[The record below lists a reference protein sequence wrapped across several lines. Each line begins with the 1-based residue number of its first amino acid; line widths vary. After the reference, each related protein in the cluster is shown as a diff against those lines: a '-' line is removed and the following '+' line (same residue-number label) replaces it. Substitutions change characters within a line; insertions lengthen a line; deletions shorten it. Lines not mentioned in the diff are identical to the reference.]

1 MDEFNIVNYEGIKN
15 KIYTIRGVQ
24 VMIDNDIAKLYGV
37 ETKRLNETVKRNKAR
52 FPIQFMFQMEKEEFE
67 NWKSQIATSNYYK
80 MGLRKLP
87 FCFTEHGV
95 AMLSA
100 VLSSKKAIDVS
111 IQIMEAFINMRRNLH
126 SNSLVLTR
134 LNNLEKN
141 NLVYETKFDEI
152 FNLLEN
158 KKIEQTEGIFYSGEV
173 FDAYNFI
180 SDLIRKAINSIILI
194 DNYLDDTILI
204 LFAKRQMGVKVII
217 YTEKITDKLKLDL
230 LKFNLQYETIEIKE
244 INNFHDRFLII
255 DNDVYHFGASLKDLG
270 KKIFAFSKMEKKNL
284 DKINFQSGLSFFL
297 F

>member
-284 DKINFQSGLSFFL
+284 DKINLL
-297 F
+297 FK